1 MQKIKSLGKLQWVD
15 LTNPSESEIDELI
28 QRYQLPGPLLLN
40 SLDPEHLPQIES
52 EGSFDFVVLRTF
64 DTEQKQLSD
73 NIRGLTRKLAILIQ
87 SDLIITIHR
96 ASFPWLETLFEH
108 PPTNSKLLSEI
119 VNKAIKTY
127 DLAIQGIQDDFE
139 EIEEEILDPA
149 QPFRKSI
156 PQDLYTLKRRV
167 TLIKRLLRL
176 THDAVFDL
184 SQKHK
189 VHAARDAIEKNL
201 FQLEEVS
208 DNLIGILSLQISIA
222 GQKSNEIMRVLT
234 VYSIVLMPLNL
245 IAGIYGM
252 NFEHMSELKHPW
264 GYPLVLL
271 VMLIVA
277 VGILAW
283 LSRKGWLQRPDA

>member
-28 QRYQLPGPLLLN
+28 QKYQLPGPLLLN

-73 NIRGLTRKLAILIQ
+73 NIRGLTRKLAILVQ
-87 SDLIITIHR
+87 GDLIITIHR
-96 ASFPWLETLFEH
+96 ASLPWLESIFEH
-108 PPTNSKLLSEI
+108 PPANSKLLAEM
-119 VNKAIKTY
+119 VTKAIKTY
-127 DLAIQGIQDDFE
+127 DLAIQRIHQDFE
-139 EIEEEILDPA
+139 ELEEEILDPA

-167 TLIKRLLRL
+167 TLMKRLLRL
-176 THDAVFDL
+176 THDAIFDL